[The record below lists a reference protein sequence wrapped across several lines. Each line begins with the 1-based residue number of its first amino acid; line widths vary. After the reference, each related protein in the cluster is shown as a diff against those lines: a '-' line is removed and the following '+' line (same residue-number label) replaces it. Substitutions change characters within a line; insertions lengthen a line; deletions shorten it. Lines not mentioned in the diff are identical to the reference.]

1 MADAQYDKMLREIEK
16 MDYAMNRAMAALM
29 EKYSP
34 SSLTEDQLNDF
45 LAILGAHRIPVD
57 DMQQEWAD
65 EFEDY
70 CGWARPHER

>member
-1 MADAQYDKMLREIEK
+1 MADAQYDKMLREIQK
-16 MDYAMNRAMAALM
+16 MDHEMSHAMETLM

-34 SSLTEDQLNDF
+34 SSLTEDQLDAF

-65 EFEDY
+65 EFEEY
-70 CGWARPHER
+70 CSWAHPHK